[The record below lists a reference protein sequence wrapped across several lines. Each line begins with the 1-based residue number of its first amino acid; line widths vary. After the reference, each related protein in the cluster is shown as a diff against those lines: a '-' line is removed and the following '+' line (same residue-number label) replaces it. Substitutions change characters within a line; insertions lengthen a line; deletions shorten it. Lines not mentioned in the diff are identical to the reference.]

1 MKTDA
6 APQERVC
13 LNCGAE
19 LRGRYCHECGQAE
32 QDQRL
37 PLKALAHVVVHEV
50 AHVDHKILHTLR
62 LLVCRPGA
70 LTEDFLAGRRARH
83 VRPLRLYLVMS
94 FLLVAALTIFPLFG
108 EKKNPGKKDADVRLE
123 LNEALDAATAN
134 ARRPTPKSS
143 AAGPAPAG
151 AAADETADASGTA
164 DAASADDVPAGPN
177 AAAVL
182 ASQGAAATPGG
193 ADAGVVPASQGATA
207 TPGGPNAGAAPAS
220 QDAAVTSGD
229 PNATPG
235 DPRAAAA
242 PASQGAAATPAGAA
256 GAAAKSA
263 PADPARARAER
274 IARSRKA
281 MDAELRKHPSASL
294 LGARIKKAQQ
304 NPEAFR
310 HVFLSS
316 FSKALFVLM
325 PLFAALLHLTY
336 LRRDTYFVDHLV
348 LSLHHHTF
356 CFVVVIALCVLAALP
371 GEGWGTIPGLLLLAV
386 PPFHLGAA
394 LRRLHGQSRLKS
406 VLKAGLVSA
415 AYGVFLGAAVV
426 FLLYVSLPDVV

>member
-1 MKTDA
+1 MIA
-6 APQERVC
+6 WPQT
-13 LNCGAE
+13 GS
-19 LRGRYCHECGQAE
+19 
-32 QDQRL
+32 
-37 PLKALAHVVVHEV
+37 P
-50 AHVDHKILHTLR
+50 
-62 LLVCRPGA
+62 
-70 LTEDFLAGRRARH
+70 
-83 VRPLRLYLVMS
+83 S
-94 FLLVAALTIFPLFG
+94 
-108 EKKNPGKKDADVRLE
+108 
-123 LNEALDAATAN
+123 AT
-134 ARRPTPKSS
+134 RTP
-143 AAGPAPAG
+143 P
-151 AAADETADASGTA
+151 D
-164 DAASADDVPAGPN
+164 
-177 AAAVL
+177 
-182 ASQGAAATPGG
+182 AAATPG
-193 ADAGVVPASQGATA
+193 D
-207 TPGGPNAGAAPAS
+207 PG
-220 QDAAVTSGD
+220 
-229 PNATPG
+229 
-235 DPRAAAA
+235 AAAA
-242 PASQGAAATPAGAA
+242 PASEGDAATSAGAA
-256 GAAAKSA
+256 GVAAKSA

-281 MDAELRKHPSASL
+281 MDAELKKHPAASL

-394 LRRLHGQSRLKS
+394 LRRLHGQSLLKS
-406 VLKAGLVSA
+406 VLKACLVSA

>member
-1 MKTDA
+1 MIES

-19 LRGRYCHECGQAE
+19 LRGRYCHECGQPE

-70 LTEDFLAGRRARH
+70 LTEDFLAGRRVRH
-83 VRPLRLYLVMS
+83 IRPLRLYLVMS
-94 FLLVAALTIFPLFG
+94 VLLVAALTIFPIFG
-108 EKKNPGKKDADVRLE
+108 EKKNTGKKDVDVRLE
-123 LNEALDAATAN
+123 LNAALDAATAN
-134 ARRPTPKSS
+134 ARRATPNSP
-143 AAGPAPAG
+143 AAGPAPTG
-151 AAADETADASGTA
+151 AAADETADASG
-164 DAASADDVPAGPN
+164 SADDVPAGPN
-177 AAAVL
+177 AAAVP
-182 ASQGAAATPGG
+182 ANQGAAAAPG
-193 ADAGVVPASQGATA
+193 DPD
-207 TPGGPNAGAAPAS
+207 AGAAPAS
-220 QDAAVTSGD
+220 QGDAATS
-229 PNATPG
+229 
-235 DPRAAAA
+235 
-242 PASQGAAATPAGAA
+242 AGAA
-256 GAAAKSA
+256 GVAAKSA

-281 MDAELRKHPSASL
+281 MDAELKKHPAASL

-371 GEGWGTIPGLLLLAV
+371 GEGWGTIPGLLLLVV

-394 LRRLHGQSRLKS
+394 LRRLHGQSLLKS
-406 VLKAGLVSA
+406 VLKACLVSA

>member
-1 MKTDA
+1 MIES

-19 LRGRYCHECGQAE
+19 LRGRYCHECGQPE

-70 LTEDFLAGRRARH
+70 LTEDFLAGRRVRH
-83 VRPLRLYLVMS
+83 IRPLRLYLVMS
-94 FLLVAALTIFPLFG
+94 VLLVAALTIFPIFG
-108 EKKNPGKKDADVRLE
+108 EKKNTGKKDADVRLE
-123 LNEALDAATAN
+123 LNAALDAATAN
-134 ARRPTPKSS
+134 ARRATPNSP
-143 AAGPAPAG
+143 AASPAPTA
-151 AAADETADASGTA
+151 AAADETADASG
-164 DAASADDVPAGPN
+164 SADDVPAGPN
-177 AAAVL
+177 AAAVP
-182 ASQGAAATPGG
+182 ANQDAAATPG
-193 ADAGVVPASQGATA
+193 D
-207 TPGGPNAGAAPAS
+207 PG
-220 QDAAVTSGD
+220 
-229 PNATPG
+229 
-235 DPRAAAA
+235 AAAA
-242 PASQGAAATPAGAA
+242 PASEGDAATSAGAA
-256 GAAAKSA
+256 GVAAKSA

-281 MDAELRKHPSASL
+281 MDAELKKHPAASL

-394 LRRLHGQSRLKS
+394 LRRLHGQSLLKS
-406 VLKAGLVSA
+406 VLKACLVSA

>member
-1 MKTDA
+1 MIES

-19 LRGRYCHECGQAE
+19 LRGRYCHECGQPE

-70 LTEDFLAGRRARH
+70 LTEDFLAGRRVRH
-83 VRPLRLYLVMS
+83 IRPLRLYLVMS
-94 FLLVAALTIFPLFG
+94 VLLVAALTIFPIFG
-108 EKKNPGKKDADVRLE
+108 EKKNTGKKDADVRLE
-123 LNEALDAATAN
+123 LNAALDAATAN
-134 ARRPTPKSS
+134 ARRATPNSP
-143 AAGPAPAG
+143 AAGPAPTG
-151 AAADETADASGTA
+151 AAADETADASG
-164 DAASADDVPAGPN
+164 SADDVPAGPN
-177 AAAVL
+177 AAAVP
-182 ASQGAAATPGG
+182 ANQGAAAAPG
-193 ADAGVVPASQGATA
+193 DPD
-207 TPGGPNAGAAPAS
+207 AGAAPAS
-220 QDAAVTSGD
+220 QGDAATS
-229 PNATPG
+229 
-235 DPRAAAA
+235 
-242 PASQGAAATPAGAA
+242 AGAA
-256 GAAAKSA
+256 GVAAKSA

-281 MDAELRKHPSASL
+281 MDAELKKHPAASL

-371 GEGWGTIPGLLLLAV
+371 GEGWGTIPGLLLLVV

-394 LRRLHGQSRLKS
+394 LRRLHGQSLLKS
-406 VLKAGLVSA
+406 VLKACLVSA

>member
-1 MKTDA
+1 MIES

-19 LRGRYCHECGQAE
+19 LRGRYCHECGQPE

-70 LTEDFLAGRRARH
+70 LTEDFLAGRRVRH
-83 VRPLRLYLVMS
+83 IRPLRLYLVMS
-94 FLLVAALTIFPLFG
+94 VLLVAALTIFPIFG
-108 EKKNPGKKDADVRLE
+108 EKKNTGKKDADVRLE
-123 LNEALDAATAN
+123 FNEALDAATAN
-134 ARRPTPKSS
+134 ARRATPNSP
-143 AAGPAPAG
+143 AASPAPTA
-151 AAADETADASGTA
+151 AAADETADASG
-164 DAASADDVPAGPN
+164 SADDVPAGPN
-177 AAAVL
+177 AAAVP
-182 ASQGAAATPGG
+182 ANQDAAATPG
-193 ADAGVVPASQGATA
+193 D
-207 TPGGPNAGAAPAS
+207 PG
-220 QDAAVTSGD
+220 
-229 PNATPG
+229 
-235 DPRAAAA
+235 AAAA
-242 PASQGAAATPAGAA
+242 PASEGDAATSAGAA
-256 GAAAKSA
+256 GVAAKSA

-281 MDAELRKHPSASL
+281 MDAELKKHPAASL

-394 LRRLHGQSRLKS
+394 LRRLHGQSLLKS
-406 VLKAGLVSA
+406 VLKACLVSA

>member
-1 MKTDA
+1 MIES

-19 LRGRYCHECGQAE
+19 LRGRYCHECGQPE

-70 LTEDFLAGRRARH
+70 LTEDFLAGRRVRH
-83 VRPLRLYLVMS
+83 IRPLRLYLVMS
-94 FLLVAALTIFPLFG
+94 VLLVAALTIFPIFG
-108 EKKNPGKKDADVRLE
+108 EKKNTGKKDVDVRLE
-123 LNEALDAATAN
+123 LNAALDAATAN
-134 ARRPTPKSS
+134 ARRATPNSP
-143 AAGPAPAG
+143 AAGPAPTG
-151 AAADETADASGTA
+151 AAADETADASG
-164 DAASADDVPAGPN
+164 SADDVPAGPI
-177 AAAVL
+177 AAAVP
-182 ASQGAAATPGG
+182 ANQGAAAAPG
-193 ADAGVVPASQGATA
+193 DPD
-207 TPGGPNAGAAPAS
+207 AGAAPAS
-220 QDAAVTSGD
+220 QGDAATS
-229 PNATPG
+229 
-235 DPRAAAA
+235 
-242 PASQGAAATPAGAA
+242 AGAA
-256 GAAAKSA
+256 GVAAKSA

-281 MDAELRKHPSASL
+281 MDAELKKHPAASL

-371 GEGWGTIPGLLLLAV
+371 GEGWGTIPGLLLLVV

-394 LRRLHGQSRLKS
+394 LRRLHGQSLLKS
-406 VLKAGLVSA
+406 VLKACLVSA